1 VIILVRNEELQKQL
15 ENIHTDLTSLRNE
28 VQEIKNQQ
36 HKIQID
42 QMRNETDSRYM
53 FVIGALGGF
62 ISSFYVS
69 FAMEYVGNLTEN
81 QIIGGLIV
89 TGLILIITA
98 ILFVV
103 AEWLRKKDRDKQN
116 LTVSK
121 SCN

>member
-1 VIILVRNEELQKQL
+1 MIILVRNEELQKQL

-36 HKIQID
+36 HNIQEQQKID

-69 FAMEYVGNLTEN
+69 FAMEYVGNLKEN
-81 QIIGGLIV
+81 QITGGLIV

-103 AEWLRKKDRDKQN
+103 AEWLRKKDRDKHK
-116 LTVSK
+116 T
-121 SCN
+121 